1 MGLMGASTFRV
12 GVLPSYASI
21 GVAAP
26 ILLVVLRLIQGLA
39 LGGEYGGAATYVAE
53 HAPDGKRGLFT
64 SFIQTTATLG
74 PFAALGVVIVIRS
87 AMGEVAFEI
96 GRASCRESVCQ

>member
-1 MGLMGASTFRV
+1 MGLMGASTFLV

-53 HAPDGKRGLFT
+53 PAPDGKRGLFT
-64 SFIQTTATLG
+64 RFIQTTATPRL
-74 PFAALGVVIVIRS
+74 FAALGCVTVIVL
-87 AMGEVAFEI
+87 AMGAGAV
-96 GRASCRESVCQ
+96 GRALGRE